1 MTKSI
6 ARMQD
11 PITKGGQENYKRK
24 TSPVVKGI
32 DEWWLT

>member
-24 TSPVVKGI
+24 TSPVVKERI
-32 DEWWLT
+32 DEW